1 MLLKCCSQNV
11 IKFGNLSNVHRTE
24 KGQYSLSNSPE
35 KGVITPFKQFSEHIP
50 YLTRL
55 TTANKTH
62 QIGLVYCQGFALQS
76 GSPWLS
82 ECAL

>member
-1 MLLKCCSQNV
+1 MDLCPKLSFFLYKFFLK
-11 IKFGNLSNVHRTE
+11 LSI
-24 KGQYSLSNSPE
+24 SPE